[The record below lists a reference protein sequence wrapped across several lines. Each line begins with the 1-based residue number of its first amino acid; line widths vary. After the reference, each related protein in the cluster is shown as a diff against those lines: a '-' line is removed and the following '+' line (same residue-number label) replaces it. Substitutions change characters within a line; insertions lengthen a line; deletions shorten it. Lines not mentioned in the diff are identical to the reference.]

1 MAYNPYVPKHVT
13 QVDGSNSQ
21 WQNCWAAVG
30 AWLTRGATRSKRRP
44 TPTRF
49 RRWAVKPPK
58 TAGGLAD
65 IQRGLQAKR
74 LWKHALLKSDIPRAD
89 LRERLLAR
97 SGRLYAAETDFE
109 VYPDKDSCQP
119 GFTEKENAYHMIG
132 IVAGE
137 GEGEHAGEVRVMDPL
152 CRRMRWVDVDGVVD
166 AIVQYND
173 EHTGEKK
180 GTADLIVLTVPP
192 REGRDVPKD
201 SAPED
206 DDTPEPPL
214 EPMECD
220 EDEVEMLLSRLREQ
234 FDACK
239 EA

>member
-1 MAYNPYVPKHVT
+1 
-13 QVDGSNSQ
+13 
-21 WQNCWAAVG
+21 
-30 AWLTRGATRSKRRP
+30 
-44 TPTRF
+44 
-49 RRWAVKPPK
+49 
-58 TAGGLAD
+58 
-65 IQRGLQAKR
+65 
-74 LWKHALLKSDIPRAD
+74 
-89 LRERLLAR
+89 
-97 SGRLYAAETDFE
+97 
-109 VYPDKDSCQP
+109 
-119 GFTEKENAYHMIG
+119 
-132 IVAGE
+132 
-137 GEGEHAGEVRVMDPL
+137 
-152 CRRMRWVDVDGVVD
+152 MRWVDVDGVVD